1 MVRRGFSPFACVFT
15 RGSTDNTTGWRFFPL
30 TTARA
35 TADIKSVHG
44 MLEVLNMT
52 ADCRFVLWY
61 QESDEPEMF
70 AGDGTT
76 VDVNFTAAT
85 TDGYWASVGYIAVT
99 FTKAYVRFGVRLR
112 NEDDNPAKIEL
123 AWVSARFDTRAC

>member
-1 MVRRGFSPFACVFT
+1 MYT
-15 RGSTDNTTGWRFFPL
+15 RGDKTDQTGWRFFPL
-30 TTARA
+30 TVARS
-35 TADIKSVHG
+35 TADIKSVRG

-61 QESDEPEMF
+61 QESDDPESF
-70 AGDGTT
+70 TGDGVT
-76 VDVNFTAAT
+76 VDAGFTAAT

-123 AWVSARFDTRAC
+123 AWVSARFDTRSC

>member
-35 TADIKSVHG
+35 TADIKFVH
-44 MLEVLNMT
+44 
-52 ADCRFVLWY
+52 
-61 QESDEPEMF
+61 EMF

-85 TDGYWASVGYIAVT
+85 TDGYWASVGYIVVT